1 VQLGR
6 EINECLDELVTET
19 PVPEQR
25 AKTRFI
31 KVHALRNQLPH
42 VFN

>member
-6 EINECLDELVTET
+6 EINECQDVTET
-19 PVPEQR
+19 PVSEQR